1 MAAEGSEQ
9 TDTSAE
15 PDGTPRTR
23 PRYWVLQVLVRAVP
37 VVVVMQVSFEVLLRN
52 NWFVTDSPLTP
63 GLVASMLAFVPAGIW
78 AVVDGYRYVP
88 TPQVVALWGGAGAAV
103 AIVNTL
109 YGYLFGMW
117 EHLLDLPL
125 RELALMLAAPL
136 PLAVMYAVPAALLA
150 LLGAGLYRYWTS
162 RTSS

>member
-52 NWFVTDSPLTP
+52 NWFVTDSPYTP
-63 GLVASMLAFVPAGIW
+63 GPVAALLAFGPAGIW
-78 AVVDGYRYVP
+78 AVVDGYRY
-88 TPQVVALWGGAGAAV
+88 
-103 AIVNTL
+103 
-109 YGYLFGMW
+109 
-117 EHLLDLPL
+117 
-125 RELALMLAAPL
+125 
-136 PLAVMYAVPAALLA
+136 VPAALLA
-150 LLGAGLYRYWTS
+150 LLGAGLYRYRTS